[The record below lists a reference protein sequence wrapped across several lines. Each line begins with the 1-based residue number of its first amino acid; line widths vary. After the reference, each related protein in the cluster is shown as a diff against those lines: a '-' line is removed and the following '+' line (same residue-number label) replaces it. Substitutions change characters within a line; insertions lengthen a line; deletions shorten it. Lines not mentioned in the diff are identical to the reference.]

1 MYFQLFRRG
10 KCFFMNLYFGV
21 KSESKVTLLIE
32 SIVIDYNWP
41 NKLFNEWSSRCLVRA
56 QACIYLT
63 KSHDTINP
71 FTEEI
76 TRIKVVVQTPVW
88 QTKEPSHWL
97 VLNAP
102 YVF

>member
-1 MYFQLFRRG
+1 
-10 KCFFMNLYFGV
+10 MNLYFGV

-41 NKLFNEWSSRCLVRA
+41 KKLFNEWSSRCLVRA